1 MDAYEEEKI
10 FFEDLSGYMLKDN
23 DLSRLLTFSNVLINS
38 HQAFLTNE
46 ALTEIARVT
55 IENILRLQN
64 GQPYLEGT
72 TL

>member
-1 MDAYEEEKI
+1 MTVNI
-10 FFEDLSGYMLKDN
+10 SVG
-23 DLSRLLTFSNVLINS
+23 RLGAKVSDGSFTNFGLNPK
-38 HQAFLTNE
+38 QPPPQEFLTNE